1 MNGKLYLIPITLGES
16 SIESVIPID
25 VIKKTISIKH
35 FIVENIRT
43 TRRYLRI
50 LDKNF
55 PIDDTVFMELNKH
68 TSATQIET
76 YLKPI
81 LSGNDIGVIS
91 EAGVPG
97 VADPGAAIVEMAHK
111 NNIQVIPFVGP
122 SSILMAVM
130 ASGLNGQN
138 FAFNGYIP
146 VKSQDRIKHLKF
158 LEKKSIQEQ
167 QSQLFIET
175 PYRNNSMLDDIL
187 KACLPHTKLCI
198 ATDITLATEY
208 IKTDTIKN
216 WRNKIPDIKKRP
228 SIFIIQG

>member
-16 SIESVIPID
+16 SIESVIPTD
-25 VIKKTISIKH
+25 VVKKTISIRH

-43 TRRYLRI
+43 TRRYLRT
-50 LDKNF
+50 LDREF
-55 PIDDTVFMELNKH
+55 PIDDTSFLELNKH
-68 TSATQIET
+68 TTESQIET

-81 LSGNDIGVIS
+81 FSGNDIGVMS

-97 VADPGAAIVEMAHK
+97 VADPGAAIVELAHK
-111 NNIQVIPFVGP
+111 NNITIVPFVGP
-122 SSILMAVM
+122 SSILMSIM

-146 VKSQDRIKHLKF
+146 VKSQERIKYIKY

-175 PYRNNSMLDDIL
+175 PYRNNSMFDDIL
-187 KACLPHTKLCI
+187 KSCMPNTKLCV
-198 ATDITLATEY
+198 ATDITLSTEF
-208 IKTDTIKN
+208 IKTDYIKN
-216 WRNKIPDIKKRP
+216 WKNKKVDLKKRP